1 MCRHQPQAVFRILV
15 GIAQMTMSLVTL
27 GIYFQSGATVWSV
40 GALVATLLLVLGS
53 RLTFEVHKT
62 GLLLKTMKKYFSE
75 FLGTFCL
82 VFAGTG
88 AIVINQTSGG
98 MISHAG
104 IALTFGLVVMAMIY
118 TFGDISGA
126 HLNPAVTCGF
136 VAARR
141 MRVGEA
147 VCYIFA
153 QVAGAV
159 AASATL
165 RYLFPQS
172 ATLGSTQPAG
182 PAMQSFVLELVLTAI
197 LMLVIL
203 SVSTGAKEKGITA
216 GIAIGGVIALEAMFA
231 GPICGASMNPARS
244 LGPAL
249 ITNNFG
255 ALWIYLAAPV
265 AGALLAVPLCI
276 CVREKNCCSSRAI
289 EQVT

>member
-1 MCRHQPQAVFRILV
+1 
-15 GIAQMTMSLVTL
+15 
-27 GIYFQSGATVWSV
+27 
-40 GALVATLLLVLGS
+40 
-53 RLTFEVHKT
+53 
-62 GLLLKTMKKYFSE
+62 MKKLAAE

-98 MISHAG
+98 VITHAG

-141 MRVGEA
+141 MQIGEG
-147 VCYIFA
+147 VSYVVS

-165 RYLFPQS
+165 RYLFPQN
-172 ATLGSTQPAG
+172 AMLGITQPAG
-182 PAMQSFVLELVLTAI
+182 PAMQSFVLELLLTAI
-197 LMLVIL
+197 LMLVVL

-216 GIAIGGVIALEAMFA
+216 GIAVGGVIALEAMFA

-249 ITNNFG
+249 IANNFG
-255 ALWIYLAAPV
+255 SLWVYLIAPT
-265 AGALLAVPLCI
+265 AGALLAIPLCI
-276 CVREKNCCSSRAI
+276 CVREKGCCSGAARDRLA
-289 EQVT
+289 